1 MRNRDAVV
9 ALPPAGAAGWHP
21 RSEEAALDDS
31 RAMERFLAEVERRAL
46 RIAVLSVGDRDE
58 ALDIVQDAMFNL
70 VRRYGGRPSEE
81 WRPLFFRIL
90 ANRITDQQR
99 RQSVRQRVIAW
110 FAPAAEDDDSDPI
123 AELPNPQPVAPD
135 QVLGRAEAMAALEA
149 AVGRL
154 PGRQRQAFLL
164 RSLEGLDVAETA
176 AAMGC
181 SEGSVKTHYSR
192 AVHSLR
198 SALGDHWPGPTTI
211 PAGAPA
217 GKATRNSRRPLAS
230 CCAGAPRTSTR
241 RPRRGSTGPG
251 RRRSGKCRGPARLRP
266 GSCPPCPRPPSAP
279 WRWACG

>member
-9 ALPPAGAAGWHP
+9 ALPPARAGGWYP
-21 RSEEAALDDS
+21 RREEAALDDS

-58 ALDIVQDAMFNL
+58 ALDIVQDAMFKL
-70 VRRYGGRPSEE
+70 VRNYGGRSSEE

-110 FAPAAEDDDSDPI
+110 FAPAADDDDSDPI
-123 AELPNPQPVAPD
+123 AELPDPHPVAPD
-135 QVLGRAEAMAALEA
+135 QVLGRADAMSALEA
-149 AVGRL
+149 AIGRL

-198 SALGDHWPGPTTI
+198 GAMGDHWP
-211 PAGAPA
+211 
-217 GKATRNSRRPLAS
+217 
-230 CCAGAPRTSTR
+230 
-241 RPRRGSTGPG
+241 
-251 RRRSGKCRGPARLRP
+251 
-266 GSCPPCPRPPSAP
+266 
-279 WRWACG
+279 

>member
-9 ALPPAGAAGWHP
+9 ALPTAGADGWHP

-46 RIAVLSVGDRDE
+46 RIAVLSVGNRDE
-58 ALDIVQDAMFNL
+58 ALDIVQDAMFKL
-70 VRRYGGRPSEE
+70 VRNYGSRPSEE

-99 RQSVRQRVIAW
+99 RQTVRQRVIAW
-110 FAPAAEDDDSDPI
+110 LAPAADDDDSDPI
-123 AELPNPQPVAPD
+123 AELPDPHPVAPD
-135 QVLGRAEAMAALEA
+135 QVLGRAEAMSALEA
-149 AVGRL
+149 AVSKL

-198 SALGDHWPGPTTI
+198 SALGDHWP
-211 PAGAPA
+211 
-217 GKATRNSRRPLAS
+217 
-230 CCAGAPRTSTR
+230 
-241 RPRRGSTGPG
+241 
-251 RRRSGKCRGPARLRP
+251 
-266 GSCPPCPRPPSAP
+266 
-279 WRWACG
+279 